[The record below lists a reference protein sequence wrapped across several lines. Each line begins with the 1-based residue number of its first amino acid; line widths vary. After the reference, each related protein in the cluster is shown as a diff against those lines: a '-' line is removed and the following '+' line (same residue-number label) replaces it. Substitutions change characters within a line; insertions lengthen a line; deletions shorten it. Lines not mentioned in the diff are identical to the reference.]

1 MPFAKAALLYA
12 LTVPVFF
19 AVDMVWLGL
28 IAKPFYA
35 KHIGHLM
42 AAKVRW
48 TPALLFYFLY
58 IAGILFFA
66 VLPAVERGSIG
77 RAILAGALLG
87 LLAYATYDLTNLATL
102 RDWPVLVTVIDLVWG
117 MVLTGGVAALSY
129 LIAGK
134 IV

>member
-1 MPFAKAALLYA
+1 MPLAKTALLYA

>member
-1 MPFAKAALLYA
+1 MPFGKAALLYG

-35 KHIGHLM
+35 KQIGHMM

-48 TPALLFYFLY
+48 TPALLFYLLY

-66 VLPAVERGSIG
+66 VLPALDKGSLG
-77 RAILAGALLG
+77 RAVLSGALLG

-102 RDWPVLVTVIDLVWG
+102 RDWPLLVTMIDLVWG
-117 MVLTGGVAALSY
+117 MVLTGGVAAASY
-129 LIAGK
+129 LIAGR
-134 IV
+134 IF

>member
-1 MPFAKAALLYA
+1 MPLAKAALLYV

-35 KHIGHLM
+35 RHIGHLM

-66 VLPAVERGSIG
+66 VLPAVERGSLG
-77 RAILAGALLG
+77 RAVLAGALLG

-102 RDWPVLVTVIDLVWG
+102 RDWPLLVTVIDLVWG